1 MVLGY
6 SYSLDC
12 DSESGK
18 NNFVDLEE
26 FPALT
31 KSKPISFSGVTW
43 KNQVFV
49 PTEDSVESVA
59 TGNNCLNVSKKRR
72 LKKKKK
78 QVVCSEESADD
89 SSPAK
94 CYDFCFFVSE
104 EVESTNV
111 NQPSFHETHFE
122 FIKSQSKSDAIIT
135 NGNSHLTESSIV
147 DVTNPFPVEDEGFV
161 EGLIDC
167 ANNHLVSHSFP
178 TNTSNVLS
186 SGSIQHSIQSKPIYE
201 SRIISPT
208 CSLNSTK
215 DQMVALGLNH
225 SVSNALKFH
234 TNPIKC
240 PIKEKALRNV
250 RLTNTEQH
258 ARSMSPS
265 NLTDIY
271 LSSKDTNDL
280 IDEDDMEGTDLLHL
294 ISNSLDR
301 FNAIVHPRDNI
312 STLTSGLGE
321 SRNMLSE
328 SESCNSYSQD
338 CLFPTDVVTK
348 PATILSADRE
358 YKLSNVMNIGNK
370 LVQKH
375 PNHSSLLF
383 LNSEVE
389 QTGKLLETNNSSY
402 TTTKTSCSS
411 FGRLPLSLSYS
422 YSNEV
427 PISSCQPN
435 TTYYSNIPSTI
446 PIDVTAPAVT
456 KYVVP
461 PTDSA
466 QVKNV
471 LTDKSKSCWPT
482 LPVSVTQ
489 HNPKVLTSSIES
501 NNLLVELINNNRNM
515 LTDNDIEM
523 LNYLNLDL
531 KNLLCNVSTTNTS
544 NTTAVHTTS
553 VNSPSLHHGSVNNN
567 KCNSMGLFVNQDENL
582 WNHSKSF
589 QSNMSLMH
597 ETQLLRHPSQS
608 PQTTNLPPLSSKIF
622 LQHSNTVSSTPVD
635 IMKYECLNNDSD
647 KLPMNSSDKMIFNTK
662 CINNPNN
669 KRNDNFIASFSL
681 TSVNNSTGWSTEAI
695 NSLPCD
701 TRDILARSHSVGY
714 HQDTS
719 ITTSLSTIGPE
730 VTTTTSCSINSTP
743 IINVSY
749 PFTTGN
755 LSTNR
760 LPIIGHSTSTSG
772 KNKMTFGSLPLPMCT
787 INSTVKNL
795 NGSQQQEGFP
805 TAHCRRQN
813 NNHNIPSNISNISVC
828 SVGTLNSVKQAGPNS
843 QLSGNKSRCC
853 TNSQMAS
860 GAVTTITPSDSL
872 LYPGTELVNG
882 KPVVAKWRRACSFYL
897 RGHCKKEDCEFAH
910 DLTKVT
916 CKFWEMGECFKGST
930 CPFLHGY
937 PPELNIEQQHS

>member
-43 KNQVFV
+43 KSQVFV
-49 PTEDSVESVA
+49 PTEDSIESEA
-59 TGNNCLNVSKKRR
+59 TGNNCLNVSKKKR

-78 QVVCSEESADD
+78 KILCSGESTDD

-94 CYDFCFFVSE
+94 CCDFCFFVSE
-104 EVESTNV
+104 EVESTKA
-111 NQPSFHETHFE
+111 NQPSFRETHFE
-122 FIKSQSKSDAIIT
+122 FIKSHTKSDTIVT
-135 NGNSHLTESSIV
+135 NGDSHLTESSIV
-147 DVTNPFPVEDEGFV
+147 EVTNPFQVEDEGFV
-161 EGLIDC
+161 EELIDY
-167 ANNHLVSHSFP
+167 ATNHHLVSYSFP
-178 TNTSNVLS
+178 TNTSNILS
-186 SGSIQHSIQSKPIYE
+186 SGSTQHSIQSRPIYE

-208 CSLNSTK
+208 CPLNSTK
-215 DQMVALGLNH
+215 DQMAALGLNH
-225 SVSNALKFH
+225 SVSNALKLQ

-240 PIKEKALRNV
+240 PVKEKTLRNV

-265 NLTDIY
+265 NLTDTY

-321 SRNMLSE
+321 SRNILSE
-328 SESCNSYSQD
+328 SESSNSYSQD
-338 CLFPTDVVTK
+338 CLFPTDIVAK
-348 PATILSADRE
+348 PTTILSADRE
-358 YKLSNVMNIGNK
+358 CKFSNMMNIGNK

-375 PNHSSLLF
+375 FNHSSLLI
-383 LNSEVE
+383 LDSEVE
-389 QTGKLLETNNSSY
+389 QADKLLEINNSSY
-402 TTTKTSCSS
+402 TTTTTSSS
-411 FGRLPLSLSYS
+411 FGRLPISLSYS

-427 PISSCQPN
+427 PLASCQPN
-435 TTYYSNIPSTI
+435 TTYYSNVPSTI
-446 PIDVTAPAVT
+446 PIDVTVPAVT
-456 KYVVP
+456 KYIVP
-461 PTDSA
+461 PTDSIQA
-466 QVKNV
+466 KNV

-489 HNPKVLTSSIES
+489 HNPKVLTSSTES
-501 NNLLVELINNNRNM
+501 NNLLVELINNNRNV

-531 KNLLCNVSTTNTS
+531 KNLLCNVSTTNTT
-544 NTTAVHTTS
+544 NTTLVD
-553 VNSPSLHHGSVNNN
+553 SPSLYHSSVNNN
-567 KCNSMGLFVNQDENL
+567 KCNSMGLFVNRDENL

-597 ETQLLRHPSQS
+597 KTQPLRHPSQS
-608 PQTTNLPPLSSKIF
+608 PQTTSLPPLSKIF
-622 LQHSNTVSSTPVD
+622 LQHPNTVSSTPVD
-635 IMKYECLNNDSD
+635 VIKYECLNDDSD
-647 KLPMNSSDKMIFNTK
+647 KLLMNSSDKMIFNTK
-662 CINNPNN
+662 CINNANN

-701 TRDILARSHSVGY
+701 TRNMLARSHSVGY
-714 HQDTS
+714 HQETS
-719 ITTSLSTIGPE
+719 VTTSLSTIGPG
-730 VTTTTSCSINSTP
+730 VAMTTSCPINRTP
-743 IINVSY
+743 IINVNY
-749 PFTTGN
+749 PLTTGN
-755 LSTNR
+755 LNTNR

-772 KNKMTFGSLPLPMCT
+772 KNKMTSVSLPLPVCT
-787 INSTVKNL
+787 TNSTVKNL
-795 NGSQQQEGFP
+795 NGSQQQEAFSS
-805 TAHCRRQN
+805 AHCRRQN
-813 NNHNIPSNISNISVC
+813 NNNIPSNIGNISVC
-828 SVGTLNSVKQAGPNS
+828 SVGTFNSVKQAGSNS
-843 QLSGNKSRCC
+843 QSSCNKSRCC
-853 TNSQMAS
+853 TNGQMAP
-860 GAVTTITPSDSL
+860 GAVTTITPSDSSL
-872 LYPGTELVNG
+872 SSLYPGTELVNG